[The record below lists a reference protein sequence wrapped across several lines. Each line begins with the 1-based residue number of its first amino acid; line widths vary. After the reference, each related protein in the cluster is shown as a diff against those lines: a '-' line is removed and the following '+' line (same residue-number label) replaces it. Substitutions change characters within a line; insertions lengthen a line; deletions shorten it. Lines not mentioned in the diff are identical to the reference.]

1 MTVCISGETIPGSPL
16 TKPSMLPLPSDW
28 VFICRGYKV
37 NLLKH
42 VVCRL
47 SRSVSPELSHRQ
59 FIFALFVSFSDTEV
73 ALKVAPT
80 KYLISHSDGEKG
92 CKQDRWHFTCYEMM
106 QLITT
111 LPCVKT
117 HKSIQ
122 TGGD

>member
-1 MTVCISGETIPGSPL
+1 MQRIQ
-16 TKPSMLPLPSDW
+16 
-28 VFICRGYKV
+28 
-37 NLLKH
+37 N
-42 VVCRL
+42 
-47 SRSVSPELSHRQ
+47 
-59 FIFALFVSFSDTEV
+59 TEV

-80 KYLISHSDGEKG
+80 KYLISRSDGEKG

-122 TGGD
+122 TGKEGAIIQVPKGSASCWRASQQQQRFTEDQ